1 MATNKQLIPG
11 EELLKGRTDEE
22 LREWVRNYLAERA
35 PQSGCDACRFENVF
49 AEFNEPLCS
58 LPDISK
64 EDFALGVA
72 GVNCSRFQPR
82 KRVDVFSESEIQ
94 P

>member
-1 MATNKQLIPG
+1 MATRKPLIPP
-11 EELLKGRTDEE
+11 EELPRGRTPA
-22 LREWVRNYLAERA
+22 EWQAWTRAYLASAGERG
-35 PQSGCDACRFENVF
+35 GCDVCRFENIF
-49 AEFNEPLCS
+49 GDLSEPLCT

-82 KRVDVFSESEIQ
+82 KRV
-94 P
+94 